1 MKYITKVS
9 IRELWGN
16 PDLNIEW
23 SLNPDVNV
31 LAGDNGSGKTT
42 ILRMIY
48 GLASTNIIVADFKIG
63 QEGNILINFS
73 DKKANSICGQDD
85 GIRFMNLDTKQ
96 SVFIRTEKDNK
107 IKFKFNNDP
116 DLSFDYITTTDDE
129 LIALETARKISDEN
143 VTTSLDLKLHDLQVE
158 YLNYQVNIG
167 KKIRELSKLKTKNP
181 QVQIEALQR
190 PQEDFWNMIDSLF
203 AATHKKVDRDNNR
216 VTFLLNNAQILPSQL
231 SSGEKQII
239 IILLSALIQDKQ
251 PTVMFLDEP
260 EVSLHVDWQ
269 ETLIDNIRL
278 LNPNVQL
285 IIATHSPSIIVNGWG
300 GHVTQMDKI
309 LKTSAEIKSNAKS
322 KTAKV

>member
-42 ILRMIY
+42 VLRIVY
-48 GLASTNIIVADFKIG
+48 GLASSRIIPADFKIG
-63 QEGNILINFS
+63 NGNALVTFS
-73 DKKANSICGQDD
+73 DRKTNSIFIEEDGLRFIGLNTGQ
-85 GIRFMNLDTKQ
+85 NT
-96 SVFIRTEKDNK
+96 FIKTEKDNK
-107 IKFKFNNDP
+107 LKIHFWKDP
-116 DLSFDYITTTDDE
+116 NLSFDYITTIDGE
-129 LIALETARKISDEN
+129 LISLETARKISDEN

-203 AATHKKVDRDNNR
+203 AATHKKIDRDNNR
-216 VTFLLNNAQILPSQL
+216 VSFLLNNAQILPSQL
-231 SSGEKQII
+231 SLGEKQII
-239 IILLSALIQDKQ
+239 IILLSALIQDYQ

-309 LKTSAEIKSNAKS
+309 LKTSAEIKANGKL

>member
-1 MKYITKVS
+1 
-9 IRELWGN
+9 
-16 PDLNIEW
+16 
-23 SLNPDVNV
+23 
-31 LAGDNGSGKTT
+31 
-42 ILRMIY
+42 
-48 GLASTNIIVADFKIG
+48 
-63 QEGNILINFS
+63 
-73 DKKANSICGQDD
+73 
-85 GIRFMNLDTKQ
+85 MNLDTKQ

>member
-42 ILRMIY
+42 VLRIVY
-48 GLASTNIIVADFKIG
+48 GLASSRIIPADFKIG
-63 QEGNILINFS
+63 NGNALVTFS
-73 DKKANSICGQDD
+73 DRKTNSIFIEEDGLRFIGLNTGQ
-85 GIRFMNLDTKQ
+85 NT
-96 SVFIRTEKDNK
+96 FIKTEKNNK
-107 IKFKFNNDP
+107 LKIHFWKDP
-116 DLSFDYITTTDDE
+116 NLSFDYITTIDGE
-129 LIALETARKISDEN
+129 LISLETARKISDEN

-203 AATHKKVDRDNNR
+203 AATHKKIDRDNNR
-216 VTFLLNNAQILPSQL
+216 VSFLLNNAQILPSQL
-231 SSGEKQII
+231 SLGEKQII
-239 IILLSALIQDKQ
+239 IILLSALIQDYQ

-309 LKTSAEIKSNAKS
+309 LKTSAEIKANGKL